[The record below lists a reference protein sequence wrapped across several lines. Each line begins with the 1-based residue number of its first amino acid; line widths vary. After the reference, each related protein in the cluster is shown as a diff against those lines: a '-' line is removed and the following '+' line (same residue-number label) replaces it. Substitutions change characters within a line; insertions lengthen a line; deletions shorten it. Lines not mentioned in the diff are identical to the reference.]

1 MKYILHI
8 RNSRYRLAWTIP
20 IVKLLQ
26 GRDTQEAESFPSSD
40 CQSNFLNIQYYYEME
55 SPTPRS
61 EILTVKS
68 FEFAG
73 LPSIRGR
80 TGNIEVEE
88 RASQT
93 RVSNAG
99 VFSVSIISRT
109 FVITTSI
116 LFG

>member
-1 MKYILHI
+1 MT
-8 RNSRYRLAWTIP
+8 SGA
-20 IVKLLQ
+20 Q
-26 GRDTQEAESFPSSD
+26 AESFPTCD
-40 CQSNFLNIQYYYEME
+40 CQSGFLNVQYYYEME

-73 LPSIRGR
+73 LASIRGR
-80 TGNIEVEE
+80 SIVEGIEE
-88 RASQT
+88 RGSQMH
-93 RVSNAG
+93 VSSGG

-116 LFG
+116 LFD